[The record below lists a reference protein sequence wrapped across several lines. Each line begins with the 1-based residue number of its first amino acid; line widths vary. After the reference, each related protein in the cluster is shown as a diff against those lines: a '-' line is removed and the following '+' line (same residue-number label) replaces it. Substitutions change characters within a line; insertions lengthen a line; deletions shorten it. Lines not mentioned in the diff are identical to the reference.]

1 MISLFFAN
9 PRTCQCGFL
18 YARLSK
24 GVVVKRSVI
33 LGTAFV
39 YLLGLGGGPLLAQ
52 KGMGKMGSSGMGSMG
67 SSEAGKSST
76 HSTGANAR
84 SVGPAGQMHSAGM
97 SVSTKLANNAAL
109 SARIQPLLPAGST
122 IATASAGFPNQG
134 EFIAALHVAQNVGI
148 PFAQLKA
155 DLTQPHPDSLGQA
168 IHALRPDLSRSTVKS
183 DVRTARLQ
191 ADQDMDAAQ
200 LANTLSSNTTLAG
213 RAQALLPAGT
223 NVHTAAAG
231 FEDAHQFVLVEHIAH
246 DLNISF
252 DQLKTDVTGT
262 KPMSLRQAIS
272 TLRPDL
278 SSATIATD
286 LATARQET
294 NTDLQAAGISGRETE
309 MAKQ

>member
-1 MISLFFAN
+1 M
-9 PRTCQCGFL
+9 
-18 YARLSK
+18 
-24 GVVVKRSVI
+24 KRSVV

-39 YLLGLGGGPLLAQ
+39 YILGVGGGHLLAE
-52 KGMGKMGSSGMGSMG
+52 KEIGRMGSSGMGSMG
-67 SSEAGKSST
+67 SSEAGKSSAHRT
-76 HSTGANAR
+76 AGANAR
-84 SVGPAGQMHSAGM
+84 SVEPARQMHFAGM
-97 SVSTKLANNAAL
+97 SVSTQLANNAVL

-122 IATASAGFPNQG
+122 IATASAGFPNQA
-134 EFIAALHVAQNVGI
+134 EFIAALHVARNLGI
-148 PFAQLKA
+148 PFDQLKA

-200 LANTLSSNTTLAG
+200 LANTLSSNFTLAA
-213 RAQALLPAGT
+213 RSQALLPAGT
-223 NVHTAAAG
+223 NVQTAAAG
-231 FEDAHQFVLVEHIAH
+231 FEDARQFLLVEHIAH

-262 KPMSLRQAIS
+262 NPMSLRQAIS
-272 TLRPDL
+272 ALRPDL
-278 SSATIATD
+278 SPATITTD

-294 NTDLQAAGISGRETE
+294 KTDLQGAGISGHEME